1 MLHSFLLAS
10 IVGATSASSPPQ
22 SEDPVVAPEVVA
34 SADAA
39 VSDVAFVLVG
49 EWDLDAE
56 ALRVVLAASL
66 ADLAIEVGVTTR
78 PLQNVFVQFDWARKL
93 AAEQPGRAVFWL
105 VRRDADTIQLFVLPP
120 GTELGYVRDIPFAEG
135 GEDLAESLAV
145 IVRGAAESLQ
155 VGPPRGMRSL
165 EPEPEPEL
173 EPEPEPEIA
182 PEPEPGPP
190 PSRSGPRLRV
200 GLGYLGA
207 TLASNARW
215 QSGAGLDVG
224 IRFPSGVG
232 AAITVGWMSG
242 PARDESTHLQLHRVP
257 LGVVVGYAF
266 DPTRRVTGRIMATGV
281 AEVMWWRPAATSLR
295 TGSDVRLGAGVRGDL
310 VVRLYR
316 GLGLVVGASALG
328 WLRNVRVDVEESG
341 VRRVLLHPSR
351 FGGEARV
358 GMQYEF

>member
-1 MLHSFLLAS
+1 MLRSFLLVS
-10 IVGATSASSPPQ
+10 IVGATSASPPPE
-22 SEDPVVAPEVVA
+22 SEDPVVASETGAIV
-34 SADAA
+34 
-39 VSDVAFVLVG
+39 DVAFVLVG
-49 EWDLDAE
+49 EWDLDAA
-56 ALRVVLAASL
+56 ALHDVLAASL
-66 ADLAIEVGVTTR
+66 ADLGIEVGVTSR

-105 VRRDADTIQLFVLPP
+105 VRLDADTIQLFVLPP

-135 GEDLAESLAV
+135 AEDLAESLAV

-173 EPEPEPEIA
+173 EPELE
-182 PEPEPGPP
+182 PEPEPELELEPELPP
-190 PSRSGPRLRV
+190 RSGPRLRV
-200 GLGYLGA
+200 GFAYLGA

-224 IRFPSGVG
+224 IRFPAGVG
-232 AAITVGWMSG
+232 AGITAGWMTG

-281 AEVMWWRPAATSLR
+281 TEVMWWRPATASLR
-295 TGSDVRLGAGVRGDL
+295 SGADVRVGAGLRGDL
-310 VVRLYR
+310 VVRLHR
-316 GLGLVVGASALG
+316 GLGLVLGASALG

-341 VRRVLLHPSR
+341 VRRVVLHPSR
-351 FGGEARV
+351 FGGEVRV
-358 GMQYEF
+358 GLQYEF